1 MTCPSCGH
9 PAPAGSRFCAWCGT
23 ALDATEA
30 AGPGPDQP
38 APAGWGAAPPPARRR
53 PGPGLLAAAMALVL
67 VFGAI
72 GLVAARSVG
81 ASAGARSPESAANGL
96 LGALDKRDLKRAAN
110 FLQGEERQ
118 LAAVYT
124 NRLAGLLAE
133 RQGTGSQLA
142 GLDVTARDLRYH
154 RVATG
159 GDGRVVVLEAVDGTV
174 GVRGPNG
181 SQVQLPVAEA
191 RRQLAKQ
198 TGGAINSLRLV
209 TVRGSDGRWYV
220 SLLAS
225 SAEWGR
231 LAGRASDADY
241 GLLAGGTA
249 APGAASPDQAVRE
262 LVAAATGGDPTKA
275 AARLAPDEAR
285 VADAFR
291 QPLLQRLDPGRS
303 GMLFGRAGQP
313 KVRVDGLTTRSEQL
327 AEGVVKVHLTG
338 GTVRVAGKP
347 PASLGDARQSK
358 DLALVTIRQDGGWY
372 PSLLGT
378 AADAAV
384 TEAERAHP

>member
-81 ASAGARSPESAANGL
+81 ASAGGRSPESAANGL
-96 LGALDKRDLKRAAN
+96 LAALDKRDLKRAAD

-124 NRLAGLLAE
+124 DRIAGLLAE
-133 RQGTGSQLA
+133 RQLA
-142 GLDVTARDLRYH
+142 GLDVTARDMRYH
-154 RVATG
+154 RVAGG
-159 GDGRVVVLEAVDGTV
+159 GDGRVVVLEAVDGVV

-191 RRQLAKQ
+191 RRQLAQ
-198 TGGAINSLRLV
+198 RTNGAVNSLRLV

-241 GLLAGGTA
+241 GLLAGGSA
-249 APGAASPDQAVRE
+249 APGAASPDQAVRG
-262 LVAAATGGDPTKA
+262 LLAAVTSGADPTKA
-275 AARLAPDEAR
+275 ADRLAPDEAR

-303 GMLFGRAGQP
+303 GMLFGQGGRP
-313 KVRVDGLTTRSEQL
+313 HVRIDGLTTRSEQL
-327 AEGVVKVHLTG
+327 ADGVVKVHLTG

-347 PASLGDARQSK
+347 PASLGTGGETK

-378 AADAAV
+378 AVDAALA
-384 TEAERAHP
+384 EAQRAHP